1 MADTSEAFRDQL
13 DDALETAIAGD
24 HDLDDIQSALED
36 GVDRVEE
43 IRVLRGD
50 A

>member
-1 MADTSEAFRDQL
+1 MSESEAFRDQL
-13 DDALETAIAGD
+13 DNALESAIAGD
-24 HDLDDIQSALED
+24 HDLEDIESAL
-36 GVDRVEE
+36 VDARERVEE

>member
-1 MADTSEAFRDQL
+1 MADTTEAFRDQL
-13 DDALETAIAGD
+13 DDALESAIAGD

-36 GVDRVEE
+36 GLSRIEE
-43 IRVLRGD
+43 IRAMRGE

>member
-1 MADTSEAFRDQL
+1 MSDEEFREKL
-13 DDALETAIAGD
+13 DRALESAIAGD
-24 HDLDDIQSALED
+24 ADLDNVDAALKDARE
-36 GVDRVEE
+36 RVEE